1 MKPNAQRRKTKFELQ
16 EQKIQA
22 QRLDAEV
29 AEKIRRFEEMEQQ
42 AADAQQ
48 NLHNLGNM
56 KAQIDSMFEQ
66 GYIFKQEDGS
76 LGLSQSED
84 QRKFMAESNS
94 KVRPQGDNLNFMNG
108 QPQPRGGVNLDDQFQ
123 DAAGNGDKDEEY

>member
-108 QPQPRGGVNLDDQFQ
+108 QPQPGGGVNLDDQFQ
-123 DAAGNGDKDEEY
+123 DAAGNGDKDEDY

>member
-94 KVRPQGDNLNFMNG
+94 KVRPQRDNLNFMNG
-108 QPQPRGGVNLDDQFQ
+108 QPQPGGGVNLDDQFQ
-123 DAAGNGDKDEEY
+123 DAAGNGNKDEEY

>member
-56 KAQIDSMFEQ
+56 KA
-66 GYIFKQEDGS
+66 
-76 LGLSQSED
+76 
-84 QRKFMAESNS
+84 
-94 KVRPQGDNLNFMNG
+94 
-108 QPQPRGGVNLDDQFQ
+108 
-123 DAAGNGDKDEEY
+123 

>member
-1 MKPNAQRRKTKFELQ
+1 
-16 EQKIQA
+16 
-22 QRLDAEV
+22 
-29 AEKIRRFEEMEQQ
+29 
-42 AADAQQ
+42 
-48 NLHNLGNM
+48 M

-94 KVRPQGDNLNFMNG
+94 KVRSRRDNLNFMDG
-108 QPQPRGGVNLDDQFQ
+108 QPQPGGVNLDDQFQ
-123 DAAGNGDKDEEY
+123 DAAGNGDEEEEKL

>member
-108 QPQPRGGVNLDDQFQ
+108 QPQPGGGVNLDDQFQ